1 MKNTLSSHYFLNRYS
16 YFIYFCFCAIFLV
29 RTKLNNLVPTKDD
42 ITFFVIINVFY
53 ILWIF
58 VYGTFHFS
66 EQTKVSRVDYQ
77 TLRFTKGLNSTDI
90 TKSDIAQIFIQLIIY
105 PTTRANP
112 YKILVITKK
121 GEKYRFIYI
130 PKSKVSNSNSID
142 IFLQETEYFW
152 GLADINT
159 VHLSPNTLFCN

>member
-1 MKNTLSSHYFLNRYS
+1 MCYFLSSYKTKQSCSNKRRHNIFRHNQCFLYLVD
-16 YFIYFCFCAIFLV
+16 FC
-29 RTKLNNLVPTKDD
+29 
-42 ITFFVIINVFY
+42 
-53 ILWIF
+53 LWNF
-58 VYGTFHFS
+58 SFQGT
-66 EQTKVSRVDYQ
+66 TKVSRVDYQ

-130 PKSKVSNSNSID
+130 PKSKVSNSNTID